1 MADRKGKQ
9 MEHDKLTIYSYA
21 KVWKVEK
28 KIYNIGNIV
37 FPVPIEL
44 WGGVYLISS
53 AFCSYLLQKLFPVI
67 TVVPVVIRLGLLP
80 YGIMYLMRKMKV
92 DGKNPVKYL
101 AGGIIYLAHDRYRYL
116 ERFMQHQ
123 GRTERLVLDWN
134 CSRAYRKPLKEKR
147 VRRKESTNV

>member
-9 MEHDKLTIYSYA
+9 MENDKLTIYSCA
-21 KVWKVEK
+21 KVWKIEK

-44 WGGVYLISS
+44 WSGVYLIISVLGI
-53 AFCSYLLQKLFPVI
+53 YILQKLFPAI
-67 TVVPVVIRLGLLP
+67 TAVPVVVRLGAIP
-80 YGIMYLMRKMKV
+80 YGIMYLMRKMKL

-101 AGGIIYLAHDRYRYL
+101 AGCMIYLAHDRYRYL
-116 ERFMQHQ
+116 ERFTQHQ
-123 GRTERLVLDWN
+123 RRTERLVLDWN

-147 VRRKESTNV
+147 IRRRERRNV